1 MLMTRLSQ
9 YAPGSFV
16 NTVRRELDEALN
28 QAFGNRAGQLEQ
40 SAFTLPLTIW
50 GDDQH
55 VYVHADV
62 PGFDRDSLN
71 VVYKEGQLWIRGERK
86 VAREDGRYWHNER
99 LFGQFERAVAIPD
112 TIDANSIE
120 AELTDGV
127 LSITLTKKPEAQPTR
142 IAIKSVANP
151 GAGRLPGNGKKS

>member
-28 QAFGNRAGQLEQ
+28 QAFGNRTGQMEQ
-40 SAFTLPLTIW
+40 SAFSLPLTIW

-55 VYVHADV
+55 IYVHADV
-62 PGFDRDSLN
+62 PGFDRESMN

-86 VAREDGRYWHNER
+86 VTREDGRYWHNER
-99 LFGQFERAVAIPD
+99 LFGAFERAVAIPD
-112 TIDANSIE
+112 AIDPNSIE
-120 AELTDGV
+120 AVLTDGV

-142 IAIKSVANP
+142 IAIKSAVD
-151 GAGRLPGNGKKS
+151 GGTQRLTGNGQTS